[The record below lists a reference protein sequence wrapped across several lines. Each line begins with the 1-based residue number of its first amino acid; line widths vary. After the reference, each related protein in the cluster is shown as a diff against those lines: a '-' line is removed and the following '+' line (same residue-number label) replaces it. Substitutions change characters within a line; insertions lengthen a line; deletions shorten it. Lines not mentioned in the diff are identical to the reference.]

1 MKNKNYVVYTAL
13 FGNYDD
19 LIEPAPSNDCDYICF
34 TDATHLQ
41 SNNWKI
47 QIVSG
52 NLSAKMMNRLY
63 KVKPHE
69 YLKNYKASIYLDTN
83 IKILKDPISLFQ
95 KYLDSSKFLTIK
107 HAERGCIYSEALNCM
122 ASKKA
127 DYKVTMDQMFSY
139 AKEGY
144 PANNNLTEN
153 RILIRS
159 HNDQHVTRLMEMW
172 WNELNT
178 WTQRDQ
184 LSLCYVAWKLKFK
197 IDCIYE
203 NPRFKNDY
211 FKWYP
216 HNKTEKRFFYRLIR
230 KLKFYGRWI
239 LFYPNFTFKIGLLGN
254 PYFNKPS

>member
-1 MKNKNYVVYTAL
+1 MKSKNYVVYTAL

-19 LIEPAPSNDCDYICF
+19 LLEPAPSNDCDYICF

-47 QIVSG
+47 HIVSG

-69 YLKNYKASIYLDTN
+69 YLKNYKASIYLDSN
-83 IKILKDPISLFQ
+83 IKILKDPVSLFQ
-95 KYLDSSKFLTIK
+95 RYLDSSNFLTLK
-107 HAERGCIYSEALNCM
+107 HAERDCIYSEALIAM

-153 RILIRS
+153 RILIRN
-159 HNDQHVTRLMEMW
+159 HNDVHVIRLMEMW
-172 WNELNT
+172 WNELNAR
-178 WTQRDQ
+178 TQRDQ
-184 LSLCYVAWKLKFK
+184 LSLCYVVWKLKFK
-197 IDCIYE
+197 IDFISE

-216 HNKTEKRFFYRLIR
+216 HKENEKRLFYRSIR
-230 KLKFYGRWI
+230 KLKFYCRLV
-239 LFYPNFTFKIGLLGN
+239 LFYPIFAFKIGIIGKVF
-254 PYFNKPS
+254 FNKSV